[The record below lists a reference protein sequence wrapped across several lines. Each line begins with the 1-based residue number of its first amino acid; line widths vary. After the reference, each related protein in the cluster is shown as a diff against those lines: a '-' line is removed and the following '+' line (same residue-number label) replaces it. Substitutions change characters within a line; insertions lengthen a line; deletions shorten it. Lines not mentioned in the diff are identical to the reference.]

1 MTTDTTTPRI
11 VITGFMA
18 AGKTAVAHALAAEL
32 QCAWLDLDEFIA
44 ARELRSV
51 PALID
56 TDGEARF
63 RELETAA
70 LRAALATGARVLAL
84 GGGTWTVAR
93 NRALIAEHDCVTV
106 WLDAPF
112 ELCWQRITASADVR
126 PLARDAAA
134 ARACYD
140 ERRACYQLATHQV
153 IVSTTQTADEIA
165 QALVDKLAHLLSDI
179 H

>member
-18 AGKTAVAHALAAEL
+18 AGKTAVARALAAEL

-44 ARELRSV
+44 ARERRSV
-51 PALID
+51 PAIID
-56 TDGEARF
+56 ADGEAHF

-70 LRAALATGARVLAL
+70 LRAALATDARVLAL

-93 NRALIAEHDCVTV
+93 NRTLIAAHNCVTV

-112 ELCWQRITASADVR
+112 ELCWQRITASADMR
-126 PLARDAAA
+126 PLARDVAA
-134 ARACYD
+134 ARTRYD
-140 ERRACYQLATHQV
+140 ERRVCYQLAAHH
-153 IVSTTQTADEIA
+153 IRVSAAAGAHETAAEI
-165 QALVDKLAHLLSDI
+165 LVRLG
-179 H
+179 

>member
-18 AGKTAVAHALAAEL
+18 AGKTALARALAAEL

-44 ARELRSV
+44 ARERRSV
-51 PALID
+51 PVIID
-56 TDGEARF
+56 ADGETRF
-63 RELETAA
+63 REVETAA
-70 LRAALATGARVLAL
+70 LRAALATDARVFAL
-84 GGGTWTVAR
+84 GGGTWTIAR

-112 ELCWQRITASADVR
+112 ELCWQRITTSNNAR

-134 ARACYD
+134 ARTRYD
-140 ERRACYQLATHQV
+140 ERRACYQLAAHQV
-153 IVSTTQTADEIA
+153 IVSATQTADEIA
-165 QALVDKLAHLLSDI
+165 QALVNKLAHLPSDTQ
-179 H
+179 